1 MKWKIKI
8 GLLFGLLA
16 TACQEGQIASKA
28 GLRADS
34 NLGVPQT
41 AATIKTESQLIGG
54 PSAQGRIGDV
64 LLANDRVRFVIQKP
78 EKSAGVGSFGGTL
91 IDADH
96 QRGAGE
102 AGLDQWGEMFPLINI
117 EWTGIDKFLCTVS
130 EKGALLAKEEYEK
143 RLSAYKRRMDDQHK
157 STGIEKI

>member
-64 LLANDRVRFVIQKP
+64 EGARAVLRELLEAVMSCWLMI
-78 EKSAGVGSFGGTL
+78 GSVL
-91 IDADH
+91 
-96 QRGAGE
+96 
-102 AGLDQWGEMFPLINI
+102 
-117 EWTGIDKFLCTVS
+117 
-130 EKGALLAKEEYEK
+130 
-143 RLSAYKRRMDDQHK
+143 
-157 STGIEKI
+157 